1 MYNRI
6 KIEFS
11 SLPDNVAL
19 ARLVIASLA
28 SQMEFTLSD
37 VEELKVAVSEAV
49 SNSIIHG
56 YDNRPDGLVVLE
68 ARQHADYITI
78 AVTDKGKG
86 IEDIHKAME
95 PAFSTKPERMGL
107 GFVFMKSFMDD
118 LEVNSQLGQGT
129 TVTLTKKIDCKQA
142 QLKTSQN

>member
-1 MYNRI
+1 MHNRI
-6 KIEFS
+6 KVEFS
-11 SLPDNVAL
+11 SLADNVAL

-28 SQMEFTLSD
+28 GQMDFTLSD

-56 YDNRPDGLVVLE
+56 YDNRPDGVVVLE
-68 ARQHADYITI
+68 AWQNDDQITI
-78 AVTDKGKG
+78 SVIDKGKG
-86 IEDIHKAME
+86 IEDIGRALQ
-95 PAFSTKPERMGL
+95 PAFSTKPGRMGL

-129 TVTLTKKIDCKQA
+129 VVTLRKKVDRKQA
-142 QLKTSQN
+142 QLQTFQN